1 VRFLYVFGA
10 LLVRPDLDLGVELS
24 PELEVD
30 LGHLD
35 MANKVPRDER
45 IVELCGLRALRE
57 ARRAV

>member
-10 LLVRPDLDLGVELS
+10 LLVRPELDLGVKLS

-35 MANKVPRDER
+35 LEMAKN
-45 IVELCGLRALRE
+45 
-57 ARRAV
+57 